1 MGPGRGGDGVAC
13 EVRSGIARPGTF
25 GDAVGSHFD
34 SPLRAATMTM
44 AANASL
50 IRHAAP
56 MSQSECCNTCQLAG
70 WVGASSKCRKLTAPG
85 GNKREAVPV
94 FDLTDEEIGK
104 AGSPR
109 GTIEARLNS
118 GSGQHTSQRGSIDAG
133 QFTARQVC

>member
-1 MGPGRGGDGVAC
+1 M
-13 EVRSGIARPGTF
+13 
-25 GDAVGSHFD
+25 
-34 SPLRAATMTM
+34 TMT
-44 AANASL
+44 ANASL

-56 MSQSECCNTCQLAG
+56 MSQPECCNACLPGG
-70 WVGASSKCRKLTAPG
+70 WVGVSSKCPKLTAPG

-109 GTIEARLNS
+109 GAIEARLNG
-118 GSGQHTSQRGSIDAG
+118 GSAQHTSQRASIDAG